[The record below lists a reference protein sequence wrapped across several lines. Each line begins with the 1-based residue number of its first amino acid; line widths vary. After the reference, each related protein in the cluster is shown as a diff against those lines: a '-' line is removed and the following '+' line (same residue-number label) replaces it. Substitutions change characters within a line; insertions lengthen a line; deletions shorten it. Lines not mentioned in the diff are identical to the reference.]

1 MVFALFSAIGILFI
15 PDTPRWYY
23 ATGRHGQGDRVLTQL
38 YELPLEHENVQTIK
52 AQILA
57 SLRLEEEEENRFNF
71 LDLFWDRSNLRVGQR
86 IRMAFLLQAFQN
98 MMGVN
103 LMVYYATII
112 LGNVGLSAFNIGIV
126 AAVMQ
131 TFFALGTYPLPRTI
145 ERFGRRGILMW
156 TAFTCGV
163 CLVVFVIMIGIPN
176 PTKATQW
183 VAVASLFVCLFSFG
197 YGWCGVPWIYAAE
210 TAPLKYRH
218 IGGAACAMGE
228 WSLAFVT
235 VFGGGIALQNVGWK
249 IWLWTIL
256 ASFLVIPLV
265 WFYCPETT
273 GKSLEE
279 IDLLYAKDVSQM
291 VLEVLE
297 HPPSKATGEEF
308 EAA

>member
-1 MVFALFSAIGILFI
+1 M
-15 PDTPRWYY
+15 
-23 ATGRHGQGDRVLTQL
+23 
-38 YELPLEHENVQTIK
+38 
-52 AQILA
+52 
-57 SLRLEEEEENRFNF
+57 SL
-71 LDLFWDRSNLRVGQR
+71 
-86 IRMAFLLQAFQN
+86 
-98 MMGVN
+98 GVN

-210 TAPLKYRH
+210 VSLSTLQTNIMCPFHRKSPRTNVIESRAPQVSAHR
-218 IGGAACAMGE
+218 
-228 WSLAFVT
+228 WSCLCH
-235 VFGGGIALQNVGWK
+235 GSGR
-249 IWLWTIL
+249 
-256 ASFLVIPLV
+256 
-265 WFYCPETT
+265 
-273 GKSLEE
+273 
-279 IDLLYAKDVSQM
+279 LL
-291 VLEVLE
+291 L
-297 HPPSKATGEEF
+297 
-308 EAA
+308 